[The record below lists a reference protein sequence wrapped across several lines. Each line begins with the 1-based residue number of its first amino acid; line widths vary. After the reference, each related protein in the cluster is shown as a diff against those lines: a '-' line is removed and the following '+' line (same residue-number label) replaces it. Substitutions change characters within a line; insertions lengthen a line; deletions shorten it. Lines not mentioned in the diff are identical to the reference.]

1 MKSASIKSWMLAS
14 SCQSPWSLLPHSL
27 ALSSMG
33 AQLVK
38 AYILP
43 TGDSGSLLC
52 RITLWCVFSC
62 QLFFISVK
70 VKCTGHRAFMECL
83 GGGGDHFRLTGRWLQ
98 GLQLLA
104 AWHLSG
110 FPVHDPWVERGWGSP
125 SFMMDTGSFSS
136 KVYGPVLLL
145 LPALLPWLTLHSSLR
160 TRSVHN
166 LCSYTVFRV

>member
-62 QLFFISVK
+62 QLFFISFK

-98 GLQLLA
+98 SLQLLA

-110 FPVHDPWVERGWGSP
+110 FPVHDRSMPRPTILLV
-125 SFMMDTGSFSS
+125 SFMSTWCKLESFGKRNSQFFFS
-136 KVYGPVLLL
+136 
-145 LPALLPWLTLHSSLR
+145 
-160 TRSVHN
+160 
-166 LCSYTVFRV
+166 F